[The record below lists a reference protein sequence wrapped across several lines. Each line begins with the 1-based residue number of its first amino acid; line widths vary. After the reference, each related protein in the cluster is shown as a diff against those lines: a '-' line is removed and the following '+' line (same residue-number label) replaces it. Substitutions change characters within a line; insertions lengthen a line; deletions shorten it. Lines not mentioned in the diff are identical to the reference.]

1 MMKVVAPTSSPHH
14 KLLRLPRSIAMLLR
28 ACLIAGAAMAN
39 IAKAESITVA
49 AYPAVDQIVREAIP
63 AWKLIHPDVDVII
76 VSREFNDHHTAMTTA
91 LATRSHLPDVMVV
104 EVGYL
109 GRFANSGGLIDLSRA
124 PFEAKQ
130 YSDRFVAYTLPQAT
144 AKNGELTGLPGD
156 IGPGTLFYRHDLLQR
171 SAVTIA
177 QLTESWDS
185 FVSSGLKI
193 KAATGAYLVAD
204 ARNLKDVII
213 RAGLKPGEGIY
224 FDTQDKVLVNSP
236 RFHRAFELAR
246 QIRRERLDGNVK
258 DWTGEWSQSLRS
270 GGVATQMMG
279 AWLGGH
285 LANWLAPKTKGLWRA
300 STLPE
305 RTNIAWGGTFYTIPT
320 KAAQPK
326 LAYEFI
332 QMLTLKRDR
341 QLAAFRAQDAFPALL
356 EAQDD
361 AFFDQPVA
369 FLGGQLAR
377 QLWRDEA
384 AKIRPIPVNKLDSI
398 AAEIVNTALDK
409 VLNDNMPIAA
419 ALAEANRFL
428 EYRQRKP

>member
-1 MMKVVAPTSSPHH
+1 MVAPTSGSHH
-14 KLLRLPRSIAMLLR
+14 ILLRRSRRLAMLLH
-28 ACLIAGAAMAN
+28 ACLLTAALA
-39 IAKAESITVA
+39 AKVASAATLNVA
-49 AYPAVDQIVREAIP
+49 AYPAVDEIVRAAIP
-63 AWKLIHPDVDVII
+63 AWKLIHPDVDIVIT
-76 VSREFNDHHTAMTTA
+76 SREFNDHHTAMTTA

-104 EVGYL
+104 EVGFL
-109 GRFANSGGLIDLSRA
+109 GRFANSGGLFDLSRA
-124 PFEAKQ
+124 PFNATQ
-130 YSDRFVAYTLPQAT
+130 FTDRFVPYTIPQAT
-144 AKNGELTGLPGD
+144 ARNGALTGLPGD
-156 IGPGTLFYRHDLLQR
+156 IGPGTLFYRLDLLQK
-171 SAVTIA
+171 SDVTVA
-177 QLTESWDS
+177 QLTASWDS
-185 FVSSGLKI
+185 FVTSGKKI

-224 FDTQDKVLVNSP
+224 FDTQDRVLVGTP

-246 QIRRERLDGNVK
+246 QIRRERLDGKVQ
-258 DWTGEWSQSLRS
+258 DWTGDWSQSLRS

-285 LANWLAPKTKGLWRA
+285 LASWLAPETKGLWRA
-300 STLPE
+300 SELPE
-305 RTNIAWGGTFYTIPT
+305 HTNIAWGGTFYTIPT

-326 LAYEFI
+326 LAFEFI
-332 QMLTLKRDR
+332 QMLTLQRER
-341 QLAAFRAQDAFPALL
+341 QLAAFRAQDAFPSLL

-361 AFFDQPVA
+361 NFFAQPVA

-398 AAEIVNTALDK
+398 ANEIVNTALDK
-409 VLNDNMPIAA
+409 VLNDDMPIAD

-428 EYRQRKP
+428 EYRLGKP